1 MVKKPAKT
9 TPTSK
14 MTKQQAR
21 NLAVNKAVDKYEGDL
36 DRKQGRDTRMSR
48 DGGTNRRLKR

>member
-1 MVKKPAKT
+1 MSKPAKT
-9 TPTSK
+9 TPTTK
-14 MTKQQAR
+14 MTTKEAKQ
-21 NLAVNKAVDKYEGDL
+21 LALNKVVDKYEGDL